1 MCVVILLSPIPQRS
15 HIRLVDVDG
24 DTKDV
29 FSGGGTGKVTE
40 KYECP
45 LLRKEGMPSTAEK
58 TIAHAD
64 AWRQERI
71 GFLQIADWGRIGDK
85 D

>member
-1 MCVVILLSPIPQRS
+1 MIFLSLVPWRS
-15 HIRLVDVDG
+15 SIRPVDVGG

-45 LLRKEGMPSTAEK
+45 LVRKEGMPSTAEE
-58 TIAHAD
+58 IAHAE
-64 AWRQERI
+64 AWRHERM
-71 GFLQIADWGRIGDK
+71 GFLQIAE
-85 D
+85 